1 AQGLKFC
8 PEPIA
13 ACLAFQDR
21 LDWQAGKTYLVV
33 DCGGVTVDI
42 HAVGVCDT
50 EKRELCQ
57 LLKGRSGPWGA
68 ETLDTLFHEFLQAR
82 FED

>member
-1 AQGLKFC
+1 M
-8 PEPIA
+8 
-13 ACLAFQDR
+13 
-21 LDWQAGKTYLVV
+21 
-33 DCGGVTVDI
+33 TVDI

-68 ETLDTLFHEFLQAR
+68 ETLDILFDGFLQAR
-82 FED
+82 F